1 MHGLIFETSVCY
13 WQDQPD
19 FYSCRAHARAH
30 PHRRAGAFKVSPGT
44 DLPRCAIDSP
54 SLTAHAHS
62 HDEAGSSKSRHA
74 IVQEVLTQ

>member
-1 MHGLIFETSVCY
+1 
-13 WQDQPD
+13 
-19 FYSCRAHARAH
+19 
-30 PHRRAGAFKVSPGT
+30 VSPGT